1 VSGAVPLLTG
11 REDDQMGIQ
20 TRSKQMAKQLGSEH
34 VVIFWGSKRIL
45 REPADKAF
53 DKVGMANL
61 LPPVDH
67 YAALHKAA
75 GDIVTAYNVGGGEG
89 VKKHG
94 LSGKADAVGV
104 EVRRF
109 VRGKTRNELPFLF
122 SMGVCKQTDGSYA
135 VEILDVDSAE
145 CSEVHKNRKTIERQA
160 DRYWREACTFLSA
173 NDLTNAITGL
183 VKASH
188 GFLLRDE
195 GVVWYLPEDKLDAYI
210 SVADDLREHGVV
222 MQTVRFNPT
231 VNSALIKHVSDELTR
246 RSMAVFQG
254 QIEQADDMAHRGAKA
269 RSNGQQTRLEQW
281 IAAHETLEHN
291 KALLGKGFAQIAKAA
306 AYAKEKIGSVAL
318 SAFAG

>member
-1 VSGAVPLLTG
+1 
-11 REDDQMGIQ
+11 
-20 TRSKQMAKQLGSEH
+20 MAKSLGSEH
-34 VVIFWGSKRIL
+34 VISFWGSKRIS
-45 REPADKAF
+45 RDAAEKAF
-53 DKVGMANL
+53 DAVGMASL

-75 GDIVTAYNVGGGEG
+75 GDIVSAYNVGGGEG

-94 LSGKADAVGV
+94 LSGRADAVGV

-122 SMGVCKQTDGSYA
+122 SMGVCKQPDGSFA
-135 VEILDVDSAE
+135 VEILDVDSTE
-145 CSEVHKNRKTIERQA
+145 CSEVHKNRAAIQRQA

-195 GVVWYLPEDKLDAYI
+195 GVVWYMPEDRLDAYN
-210 SVADDLREHGVV
+210 SVADALQGEGVI
-222 MQTVRFNPT
+222 MQVVRFNPT

-246 RSMAVFQG
+246 RSMAVFSG
-254 QIEQADDMAHRGAKA
+254 QIDEADGMAHRGAKA

-281 IAAHETLEHN
+281 VSTFETLEHN
-291 KALLGKGFAQIAKAA
+291 KALLGKGFSQIAKAA

>member
-1 VSGAVPLLTG
+1 
-11 REDDQMGIQ
+11 
-20 TRSKQMAKQLGSEH
+20 MAKQLGSEH
-34 VVIFWGSKRIL
+34 AIIFWGSKRIP
-45 REPADKAF
+45 RDAAESAF

-75 GDIVTAYNVGGGEG
+75 SDIVDAYNVGGGEG

-109 VRGKTRNELPFLF
+109 VRGKTRNDLPFLF
-122 SMGVCKQTDGSYA
+122 SLGVCKQANGSFA
-135 VEILDVDSAE
+135 VEILDVDSAA
-145 CSEVHKNRKTIERQA
+145 CAEVHKNRAAIQRQA
-160 DRYWREACTFLSA
+160 DRYWREACSFVSA

-195 GVVWYLPEDKLDAYI
+195 GVVWYLPEDNMTAYLT
-210 SVADDLREHGVV
+210 VADSLAEHGVV

-254 QIEQADDMAHRGAKA
+254 QIAEADDMQHRGAKA

>member
-1 VSGAVPLLTG
+1 
-11 REDDQMGIQ
+11 
-20 TRSKQMAKQLGSEH
+20 MAKQLGSEH
-34 VVIFWGSKRIL
+34 VIVFWGSKRIS
-45 REPADKAF
+45 RDVAEKAF
-53 DKVGMANL
+53 DSVGMANL
-61 LPPVDH
+61 LPTVDH
-67 YAALHKAA
+67 YAALQKSAA
-75 GDIVTAYNVGGGEG
+75 DIVTAYNVGEGEK
-89 VKKHG
+89 VKPFG
-94 LSGKADAVGV
+94 LSGRADAVGV

-109 VRGKTRNELPFLF
+109 VRGKTRNDLPFLF
-122 SMGVCKQTDGSYA
+122 SMGVCKQTDGTFA
-135 VEILDVDSAE
+135 VEILDVDATACPE
-145 CSEVHKNRKTIERQA
+145 IHKNRARIEKQA
-160 DRYWREACTFLSA
+160 DRYWRDACTFLSA

-195 GVVWYLPEDKLDAYI
+195 GVVWYLPEDKLAAYQT
-210 SVADDLREHGVV
+210 VADALQEHGVV

-231 VNSALIKHVSDELTR
+231 VNNSLIKHVSDELTR

-254 QIEQADDMAHRGAKA
+254 QIAEADDMQHRGAKA